1 MLPGEERRSRNVA
14 GMHTGREIRLVS
26 RPDGL
31 PSAENFALADVELA
45 APGAGQLLVRNT
57 FLSVDP
63 YMRGRMSD
71 APSYVAP
78 FEVGK
83 ALDGGAV
90 GVVESSRDARFPV
103 GTTVLHSLGWRT
115 HAVGPAQAFRAIE
128 AVGVSPSAYL
138 GVLGMPGFTAYVG
151 LFVIDDV
158 KAKETVFIS
167 SAAGA
172 VGTIAGQLAKLRGAR
187 VIGSTRSKENA
198 KILRDKLRFDDVI
211 VVDSGNVAKQLRN
224 AAPSGIDFYFD
235 NVGGEQLEAALA
247 VLKDHGRV
255 SVCGMIANYCEPL
268 PGPRNI
274 IAVVQKR
281 LRLQGF
287 IVSDHM
293 ARNAEFVHE
302 VAPAVVAGKIT
313 GLETFVDGLDA
324 APAAFMSLFAPG
336 AHVGKLIVRIL

>member
-1 MLPGEERRSRNVA
+1 MKE
-14 GMHTGREIRLVS
+14 GREVRLAS

-31 PSAENFALADVELA
+31 PTVENFAVVDAEIP

-57 FLSVDP
+57 FISVDP
-63 YMRGRMSD
+63 YMRLRMSD

-78 FEVGK
+78 FELGK
-83 ALDGGAV
+83 VLDGGAV

-103 GTTVLHSLGWRT
+103 GTNVLHSLGWRS
-115 HAVGPAQAFRAIE
+115 HAVGPAQAFRAID
-128 AVGVSPSAYL
+128 AVGVSPSAYV

-172 VGTIAGQLAKLRGAR
+172 VGSIAGQLAKQRGAR
-187 VIGSTRSKENA
+187 VIGSTRSKESA
-198 KILRDKLRFDDVI
+198 KRLREELPFDDVI
-211 VVDSGNVAKQLRN
+211 VIDPGHIAKQLRE
-224 AAPSGIDFYFD
+224 AAPTGIDFYFD

-247 VLKDHGRV
+247 VLKDHGRI

-274 IAVVQKR
+274 LTIVKKR
-281 LRLQGF
+281 LKLQGF

-293 ARNAEFVHE
+293 ARHDEFVHA

-313 GLETFVDGLDA
+313 GMETFVDGLDA
-324 APAAFMSLFAPG
+324 APAALVSLFAPG
-336 AHVGKLIVRIL
+336 AHLGKLVVRL

>member
-1 MLPGEERRSRNVA
+1 MKQ
-14 GMHTGREIRLVS
+14 GREVRLVS
-26 RPDGL
+26 RQDGL
-31 PSAENFALADVELA
+31 PVPENFVVVDVDVPE
-45 APGAGQLLVRNT
+45 PGSGQVLVRNT
-57 FLSVDP
+57 FMSVDP

-90 GVVESSRDARFPV
+90 GVVEVSRDARFPV

-115 HAVGPAQAFRAIE
+115 HAVGLAKAFRSVD

-151 LFVIDDV
+151 LFVVDDV

-172 VGTIAGQLAKLRGAR
+172 VGTVAGQLAKLRGAR
-187 VIGSTRSKENA
+187 VIGSTRTKESAEVLSNN
-198 KILRDKLRFDDVI
+198 LHFDDVI
-211 VVDSGNVAKQLRN
+211 VIEPGRIGKQLRG
-224 AAPSGIDFYFD
+224 AAPNGIDFYFD

-247 VLKDHGRV
+247 ALKDFGRV
-255 SVCGMIANYCEPL
+255 AVCGMIASYCDPV
-268 PGPRNI
+268 PGPRNMTAI
-274 IAVVQKR
+274 VRKR
-281 LRLQGF
+281 LKLQGF

-302 VAPAVVAGKIT
+302 VAPLVAAGKMI
-313 GLETFVDGLDA
+313 GLETFVDGLENA
-324 APAAFMSLFAPG
+324 SQAFVSLFAPG
-336 AHVGKLIVRIL
+336 AHVGKLIVRL

>member
-1 MLPGEERRSRNVA
+1 MKQ
-14 GMHTGREIRLVS
+14 GREVRLVS

-31 PSAENFALADVELA
+31 PTLDNFAIVDVEIP
-45 APGAGQLLVRNT
+45 APGAGQVLVRNT
-57 FLSVDP
+57 FMSVDP

-78 FEVGK
+78 FELGK
-83 ALDGGAV
+83 VLDGGAV
-90 GVVESSRDARFPV
+90 GVVESSRDARLPV
-103 GTTVLHSLGWRT
+103 GTNVLHSLGWRT
-115 HAVGPAQAFRAIE
+115 HAVGPAQAFRAID
-128 AVGVSPSAYL
+128 AVGVSSSAYL

-172 VGTIAGQLAKLRGAR
+172 VGSIAGQLAKLRGAR
-187 VIGSTRSKENA
+187 VIGSTRSKESA
-198 KILRDKLRFDDVI
+198 KRLKDELHFDDVI
-211 VVDSGNVAKQLRN
+211 VVDPGHITKQLRD
-224 AAPSGIDFYFD
+224 AAPTGIDFYFD

-247 VLKDHGRV
+247 VLKDHGRI

-274 IAVVQKR
+274 IAIVQKR
-281 LRLQGF
+281 LKLQGF

-293 ARNAEFVHE
+293 ARNAEFVNE

-313 GLETFVDGLDA
+313 GMETFVDGLDK
-324 APAAFMSLFAPG
+324 APVAFVSLFAPG
-336 AHVGKLIVRIL
+336 AHIGKLLVRL

>member
-1 MLPGEERRSRNVA
+1 MKQA
-14 GMHTGREIRLVS
+14 REIRLVS
-26 RPDGL
+26 RPEGL
-31 PSAENFALADVELA
+31 PTLADFAFVDVELP

-57 FLSVDP
+57 FMSVDP

-78 FEVGK
+78 FEIGTV
-83 ALDGGAV
+83 LDGGAV

-103 GTTVLHSLGWRT
+103 GTSVLHSLGWRT
-115 HAVGPAQAFRAIE
+115 HALGPAQAFRPSDG
-128 AVGVSPSAYL
+128 VGVSPSAYL

-172 VGTIAGQLAKLRGAR
+172 VGSIAGQLAKLRGAR
-187 VIGSTRSKENA
+187 VIGSTRSKESA
-198 KILRDKLRFDDVI
+198 KKLQDELHFDDVI
-211 VVDSGNVAKQLRN
+211 VVDPGHVAKQLRD
-224 AAPSGIDFYFD
+224 AAPTGIDFYFD

-255 SVCGMIANYCEPL
+255 SMCGMIANYCEPI

-274 IAVVQKR
+274 VTVVQKR

-293 ARNAEFVHE
+293 ARNAEFVNE

-313 GLETFVDGLDA
+313 GMETFVDGLEK
-324 APAAFMSLFAPG
+324 APAAFVSLFAPG
-336 AHVGKLIVRIL
+336 AHIGKLLVRL

>member
-1 MLPGEERRSRNVA
+1 MKQA
-14 GMHTGREIRLVS
+14 REVRLVS
-26 RPDGL
+26 RPDGF
-31 PSAENFALADVELA
+31 PTVANFALVDVELPE
-45 APGAGQLLVRNT
+45 PGAGQLLVRNT
-57 FLSVDP
+57 FMSVDP

-83 ALDGGAV
+83 VLDGGAV
-90 GVVESSRDARFPV
+90 GVVESSRDARFPA
-103 GTTVLHSLGWRT
+103 GTNVLHSLGWRT
-115 HAVGPAQAFRAIE
+115 HAVGPAQAFRAVE
-128 AVGVSPSAYL
+128 AVGISPSAYL

-172 VGTIAGQLAKLRGAR
+172 VGSIAGQLAKLRGAR
-187 VIGSTRSKENA
+187 VIGSTRSKESA
-198 KILRDKLRFDDVI
+198 EILQEKLHFDDVI
-211 VVDSGNVAKQLRN
+211 VIDPGQVTEQLRS
-224 AAPSGIDFYFD
+224 AAPTGIDFYFD

-255 SVCGMIANYCEPL
+255 SVCGMIANYCEPI

-274 IAVVQKR
+274 LAVVQKR
-281 LRLQGF
+281 LKLQGF

-293 ARNAEFVHE
+293 GRNAEFVHE
-302 VAPAVVAGKIT
+302 VAPAVIAGKIT
-313 GLETFVDGLDA
+313 GMQTFVDGLEN
-324 APAAFMSLFAPG
+324 APAAFVSLFAPG
-336 AHVGKLIVRIL
+336 VHVGKLLVRL

>member
-1 MLPGEERRSRNVA
+1 MKQGCEV
-14 GMHTGREIRLVS
+14 RLVS
-26 RPDGL
+26 RPHGL
-31 PSAENFALADVELA
+31 PTIEDFALVDVEIP

-57 FLSVDP
+57 FMSVDP

-83 ALDGGAV
+83 VLDGGAV
-90 GVVESSRDARFPV
+90 GVVESSRDVRFPV
-103 GTTVLHSLGWRT
+103 GAKVLHSLGWRT
-115 HAVGPAQAFRAIE
+115 HAVGPAQAFRPID

-172 VGTIAGQLAKLRGAR
+172 VGSIAGQLAKQRGAR
-187 VIGSTRSKENA
+187 VIGSTRSKESANV
-198 KILRDKLRFDDVI
+198 LQDELHFDDVI
-211 VVDSGNVAKQLRN
+211 VIDPGHIARQLRN
-224 AAPSGIDFYFD
+224 AAPTGIDFYFD
-235 NVGGEQLEAALA
+235 NVGGEHLEAALA

-255 SVCGMIANYCEPL
+255 SVCGMIANYNEPL

-274 IAVVQKR
+274 LAVVQKR
-281 LRLQGF
+281 LKLQGF

-293 ARNAEFVHE
+293 ARNGEFLHE

-313 GLETFVDGLDA
+313 GRETFVDGLDHA
-324 APAAFMSLFAPG
+324 AAAFVSLFAAG
-336 AHVGKLIVRIL
+336 AHVGKLVVRL

>member
-1 MLPGEERRSRNVA
+1 MKN
-14 GMHTGREIRLVS
+14 GREVRLVS
-26 RPDGL
+26 RPDGV
-31 PSAENFALADVELA
+31 PTPANFEIVDVEVPE
-45 APGAGQLLVRNT
+45 PGAGQVLVRNT
-57 FLSVDP
+57 FMSVDP

-78 FEVGK
+78 FEIGK
-83 ALDGGAV
+83 ALEGGAV
-90 GVVESSRDARFPV
+90 GTVEVSRDARLPV
-103 GTTVLHSLGWRT
+103 GTLVLHSQGWRT
-115 HAVGPAQAFRAIE
+115 HAVGLAQAFRAVD

-187 VIGSTRSKENA
+187 VIGSTRSKESA
-198 KILRDKLRFDDVI
+198 AILRTKLHFDDVI
-211 VVDSGNVAKQLRN
+211 VVEPGHVAAQLKS
-224 AAPSGIDFYFD
+224 AAPTGIDLYFD
-235 NVGGEQLEAALA
+235 NVGGEQLEAALD

-255 SVCGMIANYCEPL
+255 SVCGMIANYNEPV
-268 PGPRNI
+268 PGPTNMVKI
-274 IAVVQKR
+274 IQKR
-281 LRLQGF
+281 LKLQGF

-302 VAPAVVAGKIT
+302 IAPAVASGKVT
-313 GLETFVDGLDA
+313 GWETIVDGLEN
-324 APAAFMSLFAPG
+324 APAAFISLFAPG
-336 AHVGKLIVRIL
+336 AHVGKLVVRM

>member
-1 MLPGEERRSRNVA
+1 MEQ
-14 GMHTGREIRLVS
+14 GREIRLVS

-31 PSAENFALADVELA
+31 PTIDNFALVDVEIP

-57 FLSVDP
+57 FMSVDP

-83 ALDGGAV
+83 VLDGGAV
-90 GVVESSRDARFPV
+90 GIVESSRDARFPV
-103 GTTVLHSLGWRT
+103 GTNVLHSLGWRS
-115 HAVGPAQAFRAIE
+115 HAVGAAQAFRPID
-128 AVGVSPSAYL
+128 AVGISPSAYI

-187 VIGSTRSKENA
+187 VIGSTRSKESA
-198 KILRDKLRFDDVI
+198 KILHDQLHFDDVI
-211 VVDSGNVAKQLRN
+211 VIDPGHVTKQLRE
-224 AAPSGIDFYFD
+224 AAPTGIDFYFD

-255 SVCGMIANYCEPL
+255 SVCGMIANYNERL

-274 IAVVQKR
+274 VAVVQKR
-281 LRLQGF
+281 LKVQGF

-293 ARNAEFVHE
+293 ARNAEFLHE

-313 GLETFVDGLDA
+313 GLETFVDGLDK
-324 APAAFMSLFAPG
+324 APAAFVSLFAPG
-336 AHVGKLIVRIL
+336 AHMGKLVVRL

>member
-1 MLPGEERRSRNVA
+1 MKQ
-14 GMHTGREIRLVS
+14 GREVRLVS
-26 RPDGL
+26 RPLGFPAL
-31 PSAENFALADVELA
+31 ENFALVDVETP
-45 APGAGQLLVRNT
+45 APGAGQLRVRNT
-57 FLSVDP
+57 FMSVDP

-83 ALDGGAV
+83 VLEGGAV
-90 GVVESSRDARFPV
+90 GVVEDSRDARFPV
-103 GTTVLHSLGWRT
+103 GTTVLHSFGWRT
-115 HAVGPAQAFRAIE
+115 YALGSAQAFRAVD
-128 AVGVSPSAYL
+128 ALGVCASAYL

-172 VGTIAGQLAKLRGAR
+172 VGSVAGQLAKLRGAR
-187 VIGSTRSKENA
+187 VIGSTRSKDSA
-198 KILRDKLRFDDVI
+198 KTLRNTLHFDDVI
-211 VVDSGNVAKQLRN
+211 VIDPGHVAKQLRN
-224 AAPSGIDFYFD
+224 AAPTGIDFYFD
-235 NVGGEQLEAALA
+235 NVGGEQLEAALS
-247 VLKDHGRV
+247 VLKDFGRI

-274 IAVVQKR
+274 VAVVQKR
-281 LRLQGF
+281 LKLQGF

-293 ARNAEFVHE
+293 ARNADFVHD
-302 VAPAVVAGKIT
+302 VGPAVAAGKVV

-324 APAAFMSLFAPG
+324 APGALVSLFAPG
-336 AHVGKLIVRIL
+336 AHVGKLIVRL